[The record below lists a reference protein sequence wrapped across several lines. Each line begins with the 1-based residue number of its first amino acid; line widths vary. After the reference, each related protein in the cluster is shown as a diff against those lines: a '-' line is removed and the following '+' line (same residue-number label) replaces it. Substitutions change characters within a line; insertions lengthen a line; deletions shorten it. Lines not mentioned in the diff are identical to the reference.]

1 MPDLP
6 AVSGKAVIAALAKAG
21 FEEQRV
27 KGSHH
32 ILKKPGH
39 VYNISVPV
47 HGNRALRQGTLR
59 NIIRSAG
66 LTVEEFVELLG

>member
-6 AVSGKAVIAALAKAG
+6 AVRGKEVIAALCKAG
-21 FEEQRV
+21 FEVQRV
-27 KGSHH
+27 KSSHH

-47 HGNRALRQGTLR
+47 HGSRALRQGTLR
-59 NIIRSAG
+59 RIIRDAG
-66 LTVEEFVELLG
+66 LTVEEFVKLLA